1 MPPVEAG
8 NTQYNVVPFDSLGTM
23 GLAHGRPPT
32 ETAMRC
38 CTKLMPEIVRG
49 KPPSVGH
56 ADVLFAVSAQPLTR
70 NTKGASG
77 NESYEKHR
85 RLETRSKRHT

>member
-8 NTQYNVVPFDSLGTM
+8 NTQYNVVPFDSLGTT
-23 GLAHGRPPT
+23 GLTHGRPPT

-38 CTKLMPEIVRG
+38 CTKLMPVIVSG

-56 ADVLFAVSAQPLTR
+56 ADVLFALSVQPLTPYT
-70 NTKGASG
+70 NGASG
-77 NESYEKHR
+77 KESYEKHR
-85 RLETRSKRHT
+85 